1 MKTVSLLSGGADSS
15 TLLYYLITD
24 PAITEIAPLSVN
36 YNQRHKR
43 EIESAQKV
51 VEALQKEIAAAG
63 VKKKVLPL
71 KVVEFPIGL
80 FGGSPLVDMNDTVPK
95 QEEQKQAK
103 TVVPFRNTILA
114 TLAASYAKSLGYD
127 SIAMGPTLEDLPNYP
142 DCRPIYF
149 KALTDTLRLGDTV
162 HNLKILVPF
171 IDFNKGQIYKIGIA
185 LKVPYELTWTCYNG
199 REKACGECDAC
210 KERIAGFAEIGR
222 PDPAEYE
229 KEIDWKALY
238 KSN

>member
-24 PAITEIAPLSVN
+24 PAITEIAPLAVN
-36 YNQRHKR
+36 YNQRHKK

-51 VEALQKEIAAAG
+51 VETLQKEILGTG
-63 VKKKVLPL
+63 VRKKVLPL

-80 FGGSPLVDMNDTVPK
+80 FGGSPLVDMTDSVPN
-95 QEEQKQAK
+95 QDEQKQAK
-103 TVVPFRNTILA
+103 TVVPYRNTILA
-114 TLAASYAKSLGYD
+114 TLAASYTKSLGYD
-127 SIAMGPTLEDLPNYP
+127 AIAMGPTLEDLPNYP

-149 KALTDTLRLGDTV
+149 KALTDALRLGDTV

-171 IDFNKGQIYKIGIA
+171 IDFNKGQIYKIGTA
-185 LKVPYELTWTCYNG
+185 LKVPYEHTWTCYNG

-210 KERIAGFAEIGR
+210 KERIAGFVEMER
-222 PDPAEYE
+222 PDPIEYE
-229 KEIDWKALY
+229 KAIDWKSLY
-238 KSN
+238 KK